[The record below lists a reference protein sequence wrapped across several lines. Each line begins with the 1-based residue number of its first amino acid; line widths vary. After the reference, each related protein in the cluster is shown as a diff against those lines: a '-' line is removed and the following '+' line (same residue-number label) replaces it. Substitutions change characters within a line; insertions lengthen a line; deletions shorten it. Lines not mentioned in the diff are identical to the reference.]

1 MSRRISC
8 GVLVLAAVTGCRPAA
23 PPRAP
28 AGANNP
34 VAVSR
39 VIIDAPRPVPPVA
52 GPEPDLP
59 ALRTQRTTIGLVLH
73 ARYRCDIEDALE
85 LREYEGSILGSWGID
100 VAVTYFVPILHP
112 ERCQPSRDTHEYR
125 VAVDWE
131 RRTDTPWT
139 IAVAGY
145 QGAIDRVPGTAL
157 YARRLAGHSISAAD
171 RAELDAMHRIG
182 EHPGASMSN
191 AGGIQKVQATRDRAT
206 GELVLSVTVRYGN
219 QCEAETPW
227 RLEPVVWA
235 PDRDGTAHLWA
246 TLEPPRRHKTCP
258 GFAQMS
264 PPPLATS
271 QLRIAP
277 PKGARSIAILVP
289 NVPRGGGLPV
299 HTAQVALQR

>member
-8 GVLVLAAVTGCRPAA
+8 AVLALAAVTACRPAA
-23 PPRAP
+23 PARAP
-28 AGANNP
+28 AAANNP
-34 VAVSR
+34 IAVSR
-39 VIIDAPRPVPPVA
+39 VIIDAPRSVPPA
-52 GPEPDLP
+52 PGPEPDLP
-59 ALRTQRTTIGLVLH
+59 PPGTQRTTVGLVLH
-73 ARYRCDIEDALE
+73 ARYRCDIEQALE

-112 ERCQPSRDTHEYR
+112 ERCRPSRDTHEYR

-145 QGAIDRVPGTAL
+145 RGAIDRVPGTAL
-157 YARRLAGHSISAAD
+157 YARGLVGHSISAAD

-191 AGGIQKVQATRDRAT
+191 AGAVQSVRATRDPAT
-206 GELVLSVTVRYGN
+206 GEVVLSVTVRYAN
-219 QCEAETPW
+219 ECDAETPW

-235 PDRDGTAHLWA
+235 PDRAGTAHLWA
-246 TLEPPRRHKTCP
+246 TLEPPRRPKACP
-258 GFAQMS
+258 GFTQIS

-271 QLRIAP
+271 QVRIAP
-277 PKGARSIAILVP
+277 PPGARSIAVLVP
-289 NVPRGGGLPV
+289 NVRQGGGLPV
-299 HTAQVALQR
+299 HITRLALQR